1 MKLLAGW
8 LIVCAAC
15 APAVVRAAEL
25 SEDSCSLLMAQNG
38 QQPALQAVLGLEVL
52 SLRPDRPLA
61 VVAPDGV
68 KVNAVVCW
76 RSEARFA
83 ENDYL
88 VAEAGFPFYVKTELE
103 DETKDRT
110 ALLERVNGG
119 FRIRLL
125 SGPGWSKAEEDEMK
139 QFIALYSTK
148 FRERSDKPPPP
159 AGQIGEPSQSALS
172 PDAPP
177 DRPHPIPREKWAAY
191 DEAIAPHVAEA
202 RKTWPDARRRYLNGL
217 PTGHVF
223 FVTTR
228 LRDSEGHW
236 EQSFIRVHSIRDR
249 TITGVIASHLVAV
262 TGYQFNQSYSFDE
275 AELLDWM
282 VARPDGSEEGNVVG
296 KFLDTYRP

>member
-15 APAVVRAAEL
+15 APAVVPAAEL

-148 FRERSDKPPPP
+148 FRERSDRPP
-159 AGQIGEPSQSALS
+159 AGRAN
-172 PDAPP
+172 
-177 DRPHPIPREKWAAY
+177 R
-191 DEAIAPHVAEA
+191 
-202 RKTWPDARRRYLNGL
+202 
-217 PTGHVF
+217 
-223 FVTTR
+223 
-228 LRDSEGHW
+228 
-236 EQSFIRVHSIRDR
+236 R
-249 TITGVIASHLVAV
+249 TIAVSSFTRCAARSAASH
-262 TGYQFNQSYSFDE
+262 
-275 AELLDWM
+275 
-282 VARPDGSEEGNVVG
+282 SEREVG
-296 KFLDTYRP
+296 RVR